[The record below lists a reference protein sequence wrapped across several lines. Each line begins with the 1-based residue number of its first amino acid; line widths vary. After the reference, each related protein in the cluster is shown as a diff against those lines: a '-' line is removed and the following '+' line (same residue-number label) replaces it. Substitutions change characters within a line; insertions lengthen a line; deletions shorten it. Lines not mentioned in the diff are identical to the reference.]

1 MYYLGID
8 IGGTFIKYA
17 LIHKNMKV
25 IKKWKKETQKYETV
39 EAFYDYLCADIYN
52 LNEIELIGV
61 SAPGVID
68 ETSQVMS
75 EAAKNVRIMY
85 KTYVNQE
92 IEKRLHK
99 PTATINDAKA
109 AGLCEL
115 KLGQGQNTK
124 TSAYVLIGTGIGG
137 CFCDENGAI
146 QGHDYLAGDLSCL
159 PFAMID
165 GQIVSASRY
174 ASMSALITI
183 YNQIANEPL
192 QYGTE
197 ICERYLNNEENALKA
212 MNQWCTNIIFVLN
225 TITLCYNPEVIC
237 IGGGISEEQ
246 WFIQKIQKMYQELIP
261 KRFASLVTTKI
272 KSCQYH
278 NDANLLGAVLYTIS
292 NRE

>member
-124 TSAYVLIGTGIGG
+124 TSAYVLIGTFVMKMVLFRDMIILQ
-137 CFCDENGAI
+137 EN
-146 QGHDYLAGDLSCL
+146 YL
-159 PFAMID
+159 
-165 GQIVSASRY
+165 VY
-174 ASMSALITI
+174 H
-183 YNQIANEPL
+183 L
-192 QYGTE
+192 Q
-197 ICERYLNNEENALKA
+197 
-212 MNQWCTNIIFVLN
+212 
-225 TITLCYNPEVIC
+225 
-237 IGGGISEEQ
+237 
-246 WFIQKIQKMYQELIP
+246 
-261 KRFASLVTTKI
+261 
-272 KSCQYH
+272 
-278 NDANLLGAVLYTIS
+278 
-292 NRE
+292 

>member
-109 AGLCEL
+109 RMVRISISSPL
-115 KLGQGQNTK
+115 KSSSVSSAVGISAAFPLVNKALEASLAFSASASPCTRFVSSKARISFAVFNWLPSHLSISLICSIGRNVSILRHFS
-124 TSAYVLIGTGIGG
+124 TSAS
-137 CFCDENGAI
+137 AI
-146 QGHDYLAGDLSCL
+146 
-159 PFAMID
+159 F
-165 GQIVSASRY
+165 
-174 ASMSALITI
+174 
-183 YNQIANEPL
+183 L
-192 QYGTE
+192 QY
-197 ICERYLNNEENALKA
+197 
-212 MNQWCTNIIFVLN
+212 W
-225 TITLCYNPEVIC
+225 
-237 IGGGISEEQ
+237 
-246 WFIQKIQKMYQELIP
+246 
-261 KRFASLVTTKI
+261 
-272 KSCQYH
+272 
-278 NDANLLGAVLYTIS
+278 
-292 NRE
+292 